1 MPGYCPLTETWLFC
15 VVHVIR
21 LCCFFF
27 FLVIRFAFHMHQ
39 KCEMMGELRTVQL
52 LLFHAC
58 AEGSHDT
65 SLVIM
70 FLQFP
75 FAFKLS

>member
-21 LCCFFF
+21 LCWVFFSWLLDLLF
-27 FLVIRFAFHMHQ
+27 IDQ
-39 KCEMMGELRTVQL
+39 KSEMMGALRTVQL
-52 LLFHAC
+52 LLFYAC

-65 SLVIM
+65 SLAII